1 MTDSPH
7 RDREHSETYEALRHG
22 YYQLLE
28 RIYARLLDE
37 PGEKP
42 ADRERLAQLAEEEA
56 ESLEQED
63 FRHEI
68 VEAVKDDLEHTREAL
83 ASEGHDVRETLRDWA
98 GDIGTKLLSIADHT
112 DVTLE
117 QIRVEAERTRPR
129 EWLAGHV
136 TSPKRL
142 ECLQCGAI
150 LHHDT
155 FGPIPPCPKCG
166 GTAFRRA

>member
-1 MTDSPH
+1 MTDSAHEH
-7 RDREHSETYEALRHG
+7 RDHSETYEALRHG

-37 PGEKP
+37 PENKP
-42 ADRERLAQLAEEEA
+42 ADRARIAQLAEEEA
-56 ESLEQED
+56 SSLDTEG

-68 VEAVKDDLEHTREAL
+68 VEAVKDDLEHTRESL
-83 ASEGHDVRETLRDWA
+83 ASEGESIRDTLRDWA
-98 GDIGTKLLSIADHT
+98 GDVGARLLSIADQT

-117 QIRVEAERTRPR
+117 QIRNEAERTRPR
-129 EWLAGHV
+129 EWVAGHV

-142 ECLQCGAI
+142 KCTKCGAI

-155 FGPIPPCPKCG
+155 FGPVPSCPECG
-166 GTAFRRA
+166 GESFRRA

>member
-1 MTDSPH
+1 MTDTNPREH
-7 RDREHSETYEALRHG
+7 EHSETYEALRHG

-28 RIYARLLDE
+28 RIYSRLLDE
-37 PGEKP
+37 PDEKP
-42 ADRERLAQLAEEEA
+42 ADRERIARLAEEESA
-56 ESLEQED
+56 SLEQED

-83 ASEGHDVRETLRDWA
+83 ATEGHDVRDTLRDWA
-98 GDIGTKLLSIADHT
+98 GDVGAKLLSIADHT

-117 QIRVEAERTRPR
+117 QLRVEAERTRPR
-129 EWLAGHV
+129 EWRAGHV

-142 ECLQCGAI
+142 KCVDCGAI

-155 FGPIPPCPKCG
+155 FGPVPKCPECG
-166 GTAFRRA
+166 GEYFRRA